1 MEQRVGAADLAA
13 EKAPS
18 LHEQRCRQV
27 VETYTEI
34 EDQLTHSGRKVPP
47 EVIAELCS
55 IALRLILVRP

>member
-1 MEQRVGAADLAA
+1 MDDEAAPI
-13 EKAPS
+13 EAPS
-18 LHEQRCRQV
+18 VHEQRCRQV